1 MLLSAPPSAAAA
13 AAKLCKA
20 TLRGFA
26 VTMSMRPADWSS
38 VCTPC
43 STISAALPAGMV
55 SFRDEGHRRVK
66 EVHEETL
73 L

>member
-26 VTMSMRPADWSS
+26 VTMSMRPA
-38 VCTPC
+38 
-43 STISAALPAGMV
+43 GMV